1 MIDPKKITPL
11 LNNMTVEQEIGRGP
25 NGTVYLAVRSVDGR
39 KLALKHISIPTSEAQ
54 TKALIFAGAV
64 SSENDAQRYYSTL
77 EQEIKSEILMLNG
90 IKNAP
95 NLLKIRGYQVDRK
108 ITGVGCDI
116 YILSDYCMSLP
127 TYLQNH
133 YITRLQA
140 INLAIDLCSAL
151 VQLREN
157 DLIHRDVRPSNIF
170 MNGNH
175 RFMLGDLGLVKLS
188 ELEYASMP
196 DQQITDYSAPE
207 VCASDAE
214 LSDTMDVYSV
224 GMILYEIYNGG
235 ILPLNEEGVFRRD
248 AEEEL
253 PAPKFADLTISEI
266 ILRACAFNPETRYR
280 NPAEMKEALVLHL
293 QRGNISNDP
302 LDPTVSQTEADTE
315 VDVAAIAAAVTAG
328 QAAEG
333 MDLSAELPAE
343 DAENDDWTVGDENE
357 DSQENQPVQ
366 VSLNDIGE
374 NDLLVPTD
382 GEISVEDFLASV
394 RNNPGLEVVSLNA
407 DGETETVPGYETEET
422 LPEDTVYV
430 DSADIHTDASASAV
444 ESPVLPEQTEE
455 PVDAAAASPDDA
467 SEPTMTQD
475 FRPQRR
481 PIMIPADDRGSY
493 DDGYENGEE
502 YLAGSEEEKPSNTWK
517 KVLISVIVLLV
528 LAGGAF
534 SLYTFKTDTVTS
546 ISATTLSSSSILV
559 ETELKNASGVTVVCS
574 NAAGEVARL
583 PYAEGGVTF
592 TELSPSSDYSFT
604 LESSAG
610 KFLLGS
616 KRTSERTNE
625 MTNLTGFAAT
635 SYSAV
640 SATLS
645 LAGTGP
651 EPDGWVVTLT
661 AKDKEPLI
669 QEVSGDTFQ
678 VDGLTP
684 ATTYT
689 ASIARS
695 DGDNLGGTTSCSF
708 TTMDYTKLSSFEVT
722 DLDTDSISLKWAY
735 TGTVPENWSIICD
748 GDDDSSIT
756 QDVNGTE
763 YTLSGLTSG
772 VKYNITLTCPSL
784 EKTELA
790 TISVGVPVVTV
801 TNISSTQGEDGN
813 IVVNWEFTGDA
824 PKQWS
829 ISYSYESESETTPTM
844 ATSDTNSVTLEK
856 LLPNANY
863 TIEVIY
869 ADDLGVGGN
878 AETTCVTAEASNY
891 TKYGCTDPTMTLY
904 ALEDNPDE
912 LKTASSVFTSDQQIA
927 FAIEVNYDATEE
939 DKSAKVLYVIRDS
952 KDVPVFVFTND
963 DGRTWP
969 GTWTIAR
976 HTGSLPE
983 MALTPGSYS
992 FAVYFDG
999 QFMASADF
1007 TVQ

>member
-25 NGTVYLAVRSVDGR
+25 SGTVYLAVRAVDGR

-64 SSENDAQRYYSTL
+64 SSEMDAQRYYSTL
-77 EQEIKSEILMLNG
+77 EQEIKAEILMLNS

-127 TYLQNH
+127 TYLKNH

-157 DLIHRDVRPSNIF
+157 DLLHRDVRPSNIF

-175 RFMLGDLGLVKLS
+175 RFMLGDLGLVKRS

-196 DQQITDYSAPE
+196 DQQITDYTAPE
-207 VCASDAE
+207 VQASDAE
-214 LSDTMDVYSV
+214 LSETMDVYSV
-224 GMILYEIYNGG
+224 GLILYEIYNGG
-235 ILPLNEEGVFRRD
+235 MLPLNEEGVFHRT

-253 PAPKFADLTISEI
+253 PAPKFADLALSEI
-266 ILRACAFNPETRYR
+266 ILRACAFDPEARYED
-280 NPAEMKEALVLHL
+280 PAEMKEALVLYL
-293 QRGNISNDP
+293 QRGNVSNDP
-302 LDPTVSQTEADTE
+302 LDPTVSQTEADTA

-333 MDLSAELPAE
+333 MDLSAEVPLDESEDDDWTISEEAE
-343 DAENDDWTVGDENE
+343 DA
-357 DSQENQPVQ
+357 QEEPSAP
-366 VSLNDIGE
+366 VSLNDLDE

-430 DSADIHTDASASAV
+430 DSADIHTDAPAV
-444 ESPVLPEQTEE
+444 TA
-455 PVDAAAASPDDA
+455 DAQAVP
-467 SEPTMTQD
+467 EPTDDVSDTASDEDSTPAPAAQD

-481 PIMIPADDRGSY
+481 PVMIPADDHGTY
-493 DDGYENGEE
+493 DDGYESGEE
-502 YLAGSEEEKPSNTWK
+502 YLADNENEKPSNTWK

-534 SLYTFKTDTVTS
+534 SLYTFKTDTVESMT
-546 ISATTLSSSSILV
+546 ATTLSSSAIKV

-574 NAAGEVARL
+574 NATGEIDRL
-583 PYAEGGVTF
+583 PYTAGGVTF
-592 TELSPSSDYSFT
+592 TELSPNSDYSFT

-616 KRTSERTNE
+616 KRTSERTNQ

-651 EPDGWVVTLT
+651 EPDGWIVTLT
-661 AKDKEPLI
+661 AKDKTPLI

-678 VDGLTP
+678 VDGLIP

-689 ASIARS
+689 ASISRS

-708 TTMDYTKLSSFEVT
+708 TTMDYTKLASFEVT

-735 TGTVPENWSIICD
+735 TGTVPEGWTIICE
-748 GDDDSSIT
+748 GDDDSSIS
-756 QDVNGTE
+756 QEVSGTD
-763 YTLSGLTSG
+763 YTLTGLTSG
-772 VKYNITLTCPSL
+772 VTYNIRLTCPSL
-784 EKTELA
+784 EKTDLA

-801 TNISSTQGEDGN
+801 TDISSTQNEDGN

-829 ISYSYESESETTPTM
+829 IAYSYESEYEVPPTIVTSE
-844 ATSDTNSVTLEK
+844 TNSVVLED

-863 TIEVIY
+863 TIELVY
-869 ADDLGVGGN
+869 ADDLGVGGQ
-878 AETTCVTAEASNY
+878 AETTCVTAAASAY
-891 TKYGCTDPTMTLY
+891 TKYGCTDPTLTLY
-904 ALEDNPDE
+904 VQEDNPDE
-912 LKTASSVFTSDQQIA
+912 LETASSVFQADQHIA
-927 FAIEVNYDATEE
+927 FAIQVNYDETEE
-939 DKSAKVLYVIRDS
+939 EKVAKVRYIIRNS
-952 KDVPVFVFTND
+952 KGIPVFVYD
-963 DGRTWP
+963 SERKWDGN
-969 GTWTIAR
+969 WTIVR
-976 HTGSLPE
+976 HTGSLPNLPE
-983 MALTPGSYS
+983 APGSYTFEIYYDGNS
-992 FAVYFDG
+992 F
-999 QFMASADF
+999 ASADF

>member
-11 LNNMTVEQEIGRGP
+11 LNHMTVEQEIGRGP

-54 TKALIFAGAV
+54 TRALIFAGAV
-64 SSENDAQRYYSTL
+64 SGENDAQRYYSIL
-77 EQEIKSEILMLNG
+77 EQEIKSEILMLNS

-140 INLAIDLCSAL
+140 VNLAIDLCSAL
-151 VQLREN
+151 EQLRES
-157 DLIHRDVRPSNIF
+157 DLLHRNVRPSNIF
-170 MNGNH
+170 MNGNR

-188 ELEYASMP
+188 ELEYASIP
-196 DQQITDYSAPE
+196 DQQISDYTAPE
-207 VCASDAE
+207 VRSSDSA
-214 LSDTMDVYSV
+214 LSNTMDIYSV

-235 ILPLNEEGVFRRD
+235 MLPMDEDGTFRRTAD
-248 AEEEL
+248 VEL
-253 PAPKFADLTISEI
+253 PAPQFADLALSEI
-266 ILRACAFNPETRYR
+266 ILRACAFDPEDRYENPS
-280 NPAEMKEALVLHL
+280 EMKEALVLYL
-293 QRGNISNDP
+293 QRGNVSNDP
-302 LDPTVSQTEADTE
+302 LDPTVSQTEADTA

-333 MDLSAELPAE
+333 MDLSVEVPPEELE
-343 DAENDDWTVGDENE
+343 DDDWTIDGEAE
-357 DSQENQPVQ
+357 EAEEPPHAPA
-366 VSLNDIGE
+366 SLNDLGE
-374 NDLLVPTD
+374 NDLLLPPD

-394 RNNPGLEVVSLNA
+394 RNTPGLEVVSLNA

-430 DSADIHTDASASAV
+430 DSADIHTETAVSEDAVSTT
-444 ESPVLPEQTEE
+444 EQPALSEE
-455 PVDAAAASPDDA
+455 AAAPADETAAP
-467 SEPTMTQD
+467 PTAQD

-481 PIMIPADDRGSY
+481 PVMLPANEAGTY
-493 DDGYENGEE
+493 DDGYESGEE
-502 YLAGSEEEKPSNTWK
+502 YLAENEEEKSGKAWK

-534 SLYTFKTDTVTS
+534 SLYTFKTDTVETM
-546 ISATTLSSSSILV
+546 SAQVLSSSSILV

-574 NAAGEVARL
+574 NATGEIARL
-583 PYAEGGVTF
+583 PYADGGVTF
-592 TELSPSSDYSFT
+592 TELSPNSDYTFT

-616 KRTSERTNE
+616 KRLSERTNQ

-651 EPDGWVVTLT
+651 TPEGWTVTLT
-661 AKDKEPLI
+661 AEGQAPLV
-669 QEVSGDTFQ
+669 QEVTGFEFL

-689 ASIARS
+689 ANIARS
-695 DGDNLGGTTSCSF
+695 DGDNLSGTTSCSF

-722 DLDTDSISLKWAY
+722 DLDTDSISLEWAY
-735 TGTVPENWSIICD
+735 SGTVPDGWTITCE
-748 GDDDSSIT
+748 GDDKSSVS
-756 QDVNGTE
+756 QDVTGTE
-763 YTLSGLTSG
+763 YTFTGLTSG
-772 VKYNITLTCPSL
+772 VTYNVTLSCPSL
-784 EKTELA
+784 ETTELA
-790 TISVGVPVVTV
+790 TISVGMPVVTI
-801 TNISSTQGEDGN
+801 TNITSTQNENGDIE
-813 IVVNWEFTGDA
+813 VNWEFTGDA
-824 PKQWS
+824 PKEWS
-829 ISYSYESESETTPTM
+829 IAYSYESEYETSPMIVTSE
-844 ATSDTNSVTLEK
+844 TNSVVLEN

-863 TIEVIY
+863 TIELVN

-878 AETTCVTAEASNY
+878 AETTCLTAEATTY
-891 TKYGCTDPTMTLY
+891 TNYGCTDPTLTLY
-904 ALEDNPDE
+904 VLEDNPDE
-912 LKTASSVFTSDQQIA
+912 LETASGVFKTDQHIA
-927 FAIEVNYDATEE
+927 FAIQVNYDETEE
-939 DKSAKVLYVIRDS
+939 EKSAKTLYVIRDA
-952 KDVPVFVFTND
+952 KGTPVLVYSSE
-963 DGRTWP
+963 RTWD
-969 GTWTIAR
+969 GNWLTVR
-976 HTGSLPE
+976 HTGTLPD
-983 MALTPGSYS
+983 MPQTPGSYT
-992 FAVYFDG
+992 FDIYYDG
-999 QFMASADF
+999 DFFTSASF